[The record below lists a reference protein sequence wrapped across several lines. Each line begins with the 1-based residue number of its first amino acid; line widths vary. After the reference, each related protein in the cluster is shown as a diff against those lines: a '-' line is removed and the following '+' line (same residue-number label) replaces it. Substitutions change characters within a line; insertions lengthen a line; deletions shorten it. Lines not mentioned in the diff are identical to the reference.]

1 MRNIAYIS
9 ILLFFLVTIGAENPV
24 TDQKLWYYKATG
36 QAERAPSAGY
46 GRSDTI
52 VYSTLEHGASS
63 WTLRPRVHLEEQRL
77 PKGHS
82 ELRLVD
88 AQGNAGPLVT
98 LDLSTYHSP
107 TTRSDEHRMAVW
119 RSWKYGAFFHYN
131 SSQFSGSEH
140 CTSRNPLNYAPSAL
154 DVRQWVQTVKC
165 KKPLRRT
172 ANCKST

>member
-9 ILLFFLVTIGAENPV
+9 IQLFFFVTVGAENPV

-63 WTLRPRVHLEEQRL
+63 WTLRPRVHVEEQRL
-77 PKGHS
+77 PKGHR

-88 AQGNAGPLVT
+88 AQGNAGPVVT
-98 LDLSTYHSP
+98 LDLLRTTAPPPVLTNHAWPSGVHGNTVYFFTITTVNSPAVSTAP
-107 TTRSDEHRMAVW
+107 AATRSTTHLQPLMCDNGCR
-119 RSWKYGAFFHYN
+119 RS
-131 SSQFSGSEH
+131 S
-140 CTSRNPLNYAPSAL
+140 
-154 DVRQWVQTVKC
+154 VKS
-165 KKPLRRT
+165 L
-172 ANCKST
+172 